1 MSNNTN
7 NKGVRSTDK
16 LTAED
21 VRIMAEQ
28 KRSQAREKYV
38 QKFQTTASRNSLI
51 RFGVTAVALLGA
63 LGLGLTGISTSGDYD
78 KQISDKQARL
88 TQLDGER
95 MEAENKKNTAPDA
108 DAMVSSMIA
117 AGERA
122 RALADMQNRLAKHVI
137 PTGEDVDAEAREKA
151 TQEYS
156 QMTDDIKRF
165 FTEESFAGGDF
176 MVNGP
181 WIRPQQKIPT
191 TDLKSSDDQPFVQY
205 PADKWGWDVVPSKTV
220 NKTGTVPVLLR
231 AGNTEG
237 VTWAWM
243 KATYDPAVN
252 KFHDMVLMLTA
263 DGQETIGATN
273 SPSMVDGAESE
284 SDFTDSPTVDDAR
297 DPVGPLLDQQPAPD
311 AADNAEAAP
320 PANTDTRDN

>member
-1 MSNNTN
+1 MTEQST
-7 NKGVRSTDK
+7 RTTDK

-21 VRIMAEQ
+21 VRRMAQQ

-38 QKFQTTASRNSLI
+38 QKFNTTASRNSLI
-51 RFGVTAVALLGA
+51 RVGVTAVALLGA
-63 LGLGLTGISTSGDYD
+63 LGLGLAGISSASDYD

-95 MEAENKKNTAPDA
+95 LEAENKKNTAPDA
-108 DAMVSSMIA
+108 DSMISSMIA
-117 AGERA
+117 AGEQG
-122 RALADMQNRLAKHVI
+122 RALADAQNKLSKHVI
-137 PTGEDVDAEAREKA
+137 PSGEGVDAETRTQAE
-151 TQEYS
+151 QEYS

-176 MVNGP
+176 MPNGP
-181 WIRPQQKIPT
+181 WLRPNILTPT
-191 TDLKSSDDQPFVQY
+191 KDLKSSDEQPWKPY
-205 PADKWGWDVVPSKTV
+205 PADKWGWDFVASKTV
-220 NKTGTVPVLLR
+220 NKTGTVPVLLK
-231 AGNTEG
+231 ATNAEG

-243 KATYDPAVN
+243 KLTYNPAIN

-297 DPVGPLLDQQPAPD
+297 DPVGPLLDQQPAPEVPVDD
-311 AADNAEAAP
+311 AAPVDTE
-320 PANTDTRDN
+320 NTTRTREN